1 MENKDK
7 KIIELLNKAKQEIVP
22 KTVWLNQILDL
33 NFEKK
38 QGRIF
43 ININYIIGQ
52 LRNISKLKL
61 KVILPIGL
69 SLVALIL
76 ILFNIQTTNV
86 VIKYVDTMT
95 TGLIQTTILEEDYLK
110 QIGEEDILVVLDNK
124 DLDFF
129 DQSYNKNEI

>member
-52 LRNISKLKL
+52 LRNISKLKI

>member
-1 MENKDK
+1 MVD
-7 KIIELLNKAKQEIVP
+7 LL

-52 LRNISKLKL
+52 LRNISKLKI